1 MAIALL
7 LLARPALDPFDE
19 PSHGETFERLV
30 DLVEP
35 GEGVQ
40 PPRPLVQLP
49 GRLRPAQHEDAE
61 NRNLGAAETDRLV
74 E

>member
-7 LLARPALDPFDE
+7 LLACPALEPFDE
-19 PSHGETFERLV
+19 TSRGETLQRLV

-35 GEGVQ
+35 DERMQ
-40 PPRPLVQLP
+40 PARALVQLP
-49 GRLRPAQHEDAE
+49 GRLRPAQYEDTE
-61 NRNLGAAETDRLV
+61 NRNLGAAETECLV